1 MKHNYIESV
10 TTEDT
15 GGNCPVDFVQ
25 LKNGKVLGIDG
36 ESVVLYDS
44 MEDFWECLTANRPYI
59 FLDAQHG

>member
-1 MKHNYIESV
+1 MNYIESV

-15 GGNCPVDFVQ
+15 GGNCPVDFVL

-44 MEDFWECLTANRPYI
+44 MEDFWECLTVDRQSI
-59 FLDAQHG
+59 TF